1 MIDNIIHSNTNDI
14 LITVSNQLENIMTDL
29 KDTKKIDNI
38 IKQLGNIIFL
48 IKKFISDN
56 KQNTNEIKNEIQN
69 LNKEMI
75 NNFQQLKLCINYY
88 GFFYN

>member
-38 IKQLGNIIFL
+38 IKQLGNII
-48 IKKFISDN
+48 K
-56 KQNTNEIKNEIQN
+56 EIH
-69 LNKEMI
+69 
-75 NNFQQLKLCINYY
+75 F
-88 GFFYN
+88 